1 MEQLTLDN
9 SRLTEENKD
18 LLGTVGALEVKV
30 RESEAELMEKTE
42 FLTEKTELLT
52 RVAEE
57 LAQRGAAAEAN
68 KEMLTEAN
76 QRVCVCVHE
85 MIGSF
90 RECGR

>member
-1 MEQLTLDN
+1 MSDCLPLQEVEQLTLDN

-30 RESEAELMEKTE
+30 RESEAE
-42 FLTEKTELLT
+42 LTEKTELLT

-76 QRVCVCVHE
+76 QRVCVYVC
-85 MIGSF
+85 MK
-90 RECGR
+90 